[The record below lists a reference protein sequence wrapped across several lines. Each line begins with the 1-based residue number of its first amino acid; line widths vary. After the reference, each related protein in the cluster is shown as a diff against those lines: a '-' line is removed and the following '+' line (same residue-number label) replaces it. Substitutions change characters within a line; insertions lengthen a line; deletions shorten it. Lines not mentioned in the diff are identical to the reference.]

1 MHARAL
7 LVLSLGGFA
16 CGGGAPD
23 NDAKAGDLH
32 PAMATASGIT
42 RADGGKGPRDHRLI
56 PLRPMTGDVEL
67 LYGNPD
73 VEGQPFV
80 MRIRELP
87 GSVVPPH
94 SHLVD
99 EHITVVRGTWY
110 FGLGETFD
118 RDRLEELKPGTYAF
132 APQGTWMFGYAP
144 EGAIVQVHG
153 IGPFHIRWRNGA
165 KTLDDGDA
173 ESVFRFRRGEPVV
186 AKRGRGRIM
195 HVYASGS
202 IVQYEIEETN
212 GNRFMVDEQ
221 ELRRQ

>member
-1 MHARAL
+1 MHAKAL

-16 CGGGAPD
+16 CDGGPAA
-23 NDAKAGDLH
+23 NDPNAGDLR
-32 PAMATASGIT
+32 PAMAAASGIT
-42 RADGGKGPRDHRLI
+42 RADPGKGPRDHRLI
-56 PLRPMTGDVEL
+56 PLQPMTGDVQL
-67 LYGNPD
+67 LYGDPD

-87 GSVVPPH
+87 GTVVPPH
-94 SHLVD
+94 SHPVD
-99 EHITVVRGTWY
+99 EHITVVQGTWY

-118 RDRLEELKPGTYAF
+118 RDRLEELTPGTYAF
-132 APQGTWMFGYAP
+132 APQGTWMFGYSP

-153 IGPFHIRWRNGA
+153 VGPFQIRWRNGA

-173 ESVFRFRRGEPVV
+173 ASVFRFRRGERVV
-186 AKRGRGRIM
+186 AKRGTGRIM
-195 HVYASGS
+195 EAYASGS

-212 GNRFMVDEQ
+212 GKRFMAEEQ

>member
-7 LVLSLGGFA
+7 VVLSLGGFA
-16 CGGGAPD
+16 CGGGVPTH
-23 NDAKAGDLH
+23 DANAGALR
-32 PAMATASGIT
+32 PAMAAASGIT

-67 LYGNPD
+67 LYGDPD

-94 SHLVD
+94 SHPVD
-99 EHITVVRGTWY
+99 EHITVLQGTWY
-110 FGLGETFD
+110 FGQGEAFD
-118 RDRLEELKPGTYAF
+118 RDRLEELKSGTYAF
-132 APQGTWMFGYAP
+132 APQGTWMFAYSP

-153 IGPFHIRWRNGA
+153 IGPFQIRWRNGA
-165 KTLDDGDA
+165 KTLADGDA
-173 ESVFRFRRGEPVV
+173 ASVFRFRRGEQIV
-186 AKRGRGRIM
+186 ARRGRGRIM
-195 HVYASGS
+195 EAYASGS
-202 IVQYEIEETN
+202 IVQYEIEDAN
-212 GNRFMVDEQ
+212 GDRFMADEQ

>member
-1 MHARAL
+1 MHARIL

-16 CGGGAPD
+16 CGGGAPN
-23 NDAKAGDLH
+23 NDAHEGDLR

-42 RADGGKGPRDHRLI
+42 RADSGKGPREHRLI
-56 PLRPMTGDVEL
+56 PLRPMTGDVEH

-94 SHLVD
+94 SHPVD
-99 EHITVVRGTWY
+99 EHITVVQGTWY
-110 FGLGETFD
+110 FGLGETFN

-132 APQGTWMFGYAP
+132 APHGTWMFGYSP

-153 IGPFHIRWRNGA
+153 IGPFQIRWRNGA

-173 ESVFRFRRGEPVV
+173 ESVFRFRRGEQVV

-195 HVYASGS
+195 QAYASGS

-212 GNRFMVDEQ
+212 GNRFMADEQ